1 MPSHDST
8 NEEMNLAWQ
17 FVADTSTSIFL
28 TGKAGTGKT
37 TFLRR
42 LRESSPKRMVILAP
56 TGVAAINAGG
66 QTIHSF
72 FQFPLGPYIPGAPR
86 NESDRR
92 FRMSQQKKNIIRTLD
107 LLVIDEISMVR
118 ADLLDR
124 IDDTLRQYRDRTRP
138 FGGVQLL
145 LIGDLMQLAPVTKD
159 SEWQML
165 ASVYDTPFF
174 FSSTALR
181 RLPYVTI
188 ELSRIYRQQDPR
200 FISILAGIRD
210 GHPDAGIVDELNSRF
225 IPNFI
230 PEGNDWIRLTTHN
243 DTANAYNNSRLDALP
258 GPAVVFN
265 ARIEGEFPETSY
277 PTAPSLSLKKGAQVM
292 FIKNDP
298 DHAYFNG
305 KIGTVTALSPQAV
318 EITCPGDEKPIS
330 VAPQAWE
337 NIKYSIDP
345 ESKTITENTAGTFSQ
360 LPLRA
365 AWAITVHKSQG
376 LTFDHAVLDIN
387 SSFAHGQTYVAL
399 SRCRSLQGLVLTAP
413 LTPASIIADTTVNSY
428 IDTALAQSGSAIA
441 SLPRLRADYTISLL
455 DDLYCFTD
463 ISNAVHWLIR
473 VIEEHLYGRAEALLD
488 ELKATIAPFDSQ
500 IVDIACRFA
509 PLYRREIERLAALP
523 SDSPLVARIMQS
535 CRYFIEKINEIY
547 PADLLRSRAVLI
559 IENKQTAQTYAN
571 ALLSLRRAIEV
582 KSTILGIMAAEPF
595 STASYL
601 RAKARAIL
609 ADEPGAAQARKR
621 KAEKTPKA
629 LKPEKP
635 KPKKG
640 DSARTTLEMFRSGL
654 TPEAIAATRAL
665 VPSTVYIHLSEAVA
679 AGSLTPSEV
688 IPDSRRDAILAAAR
702 ALKSTGAPT
711 IRVNDLLPALPGFTS
726 LEIAFTLRHF
736 K

>member
-1 MPSHDST
+1 MPTFDST

-42 LRESSPKRMVILAP
+42 LRQSSPKRMVILAP

-124 IDDTLRQYRDRTRP
+124 IDDTLRSYRDRTLP

-159 SEWQML
+159 TEWQML
-165 ASVYDTPFF
+165 APIYDTPFF
-174 FSSTALR
+174 FSSLALR
-181 RLPYVTI
+181 QLPYVTV
-188 ELSRIYRQQDPR
+188 ELTRIYRQQDSQ
-200 FISILAGIRD
+200 FISILAKIRD
-210 GHPDAGIVDELNSRF
+210 GHPDPHTLSQLNSRF
-225 IPNFI
+225 IPDFT

-243 DTANAYNNSRLDALP
+243 ETANAYNNSRLDALP
-258 GPAVVFN
+258 GATVVFN

-305 KIGTVTALSPQAV
+305 KIGTVTALSPHAV

-345 ESKTITENTAGTFSQ
+345 EFKTITENTAGTFSQ
-360 LPLRA
+360 LPLRT

-413 LTPASIIADTTVNSY
+413 IYPASIIADTTVNTY
-428 IDTALAQSGSAIA
+428 IDTALSQTNEAIA
-441 SLPRLRADYTISLL
+441 ALPRLRADYTISLL

-473 VIEEHLYGRAEALLD
+473 VIEEHLFGRADTLLS
-488 ELKATIAPFDSQ
+488 ELKASVDPLDKQIIEIAR
-500 IVDIACRFA
+500 RFA
-509 PLYRREIERLAALP
+509 PLYRQEILSLSTLAP
-523 SDSPLVARIMQS
+523 DTPLAARIMHS
-535 CRYFIEKINEIY
+535 CRYFIDKINEIY
-547 PADLLRSRAVLI
+547 PADLLRSRAVLVI
-559 IENKQTAQTYAN
+559 DNKQTAQTYAN
-571 ALLSLRRAIEV
+571 ALLALRQAVGI
-582 KSTILGIMAAEPF
+582 KTTILSLMAEEPF
-595 STASYL
+595 TTAAYL
-601 RAKARAIL
+601 RAKARALL
-609 ADEPGAAQARKR
+609 ADEPATAPARKR
-621 KAEKTPKA
+621 KAEKAPKA
-629 LKPEKP
+629 EKP

-640 DSARTTLEMFRSGL
+640 DSARATLAMFRSGL
-654 TPEAIAATRAL
+654 TPEAIAATRSLA
-665 VPSTVYIHLSEAVA
+665 PSTVYAHLSEAIA
-679 AGSLTPSEV
+679 DGALTPSEV
-688 IPDSRRDAILAAAR
+688 IPDSRRDAIRAAAR
-702 ALKSTGAPT
+702 ALKATGAPA
-711 IRVNDLLPALPGFTS
+711 IRAIDLLPALPGFSTP
-726 LEIAFTLRHF
+726 EISFTLRHF
-736 K
+736 NN

>member
-1 MPSHDST
+1 MPTHDST

-72 FQFPLGPYIPGAPR
+72 FQFPLGPYVPGAPR
-86 NESDRR
+86 SDSDRR
-92 FRMSQQKKNIIRTLD
+92 FRMSQQKKDIIRSLD

-165 ASVYDTPFF
+165 APVYDTPFF

-181 RLPYVTI
+181 QLPYVTI
-188 ELSRIYRQQDPR
+188 ELTHIYRQHDAR

-210 GHPDAGIVDELNSRF
+210 GNPDPLALAELNTRYIPGF
-225 IPNFI
+225 IPQ
-230 PEGNDWIRLTTHN
+230 GNDWIRLTTHN
-243 DTANAYNNSRLDALP
+243 ETANAYNNSRLDALP
-258 GPAVVFN
+258 GPPVVFN
-265 ARIEGEFPETSY
+265 AHIEGEFPETSY
-277 PTAPSLSLKKGAQVM
+277 PTAPTLSLKKGAQVM

-305 KIGTVTALSPQAV
+305 KIGIVTAISPQAV
-318 EITCPGDEKPIS
+318 EITCPADAKPIS
-330 VAPQAWE
+330 VAPQSWE

-345 ESKTITENTAGTFSQ
+345 DSKAITENTAGTFTQ

-428 IDTALAQSGSAIA
+428 IDNALAQTRDAIA
-441 SLPRLRADYTISLL
+441 ALPRLRAAYTISLL

-463 ISNAVHWLIR
+463 IANAVNWLIR
-473 VIEEHLYGRAEALLD
+473 VIEEHLPGRDASLLD
-488 ELKATIAPFDSQ
+488 ELKASLATLGAQ
-500 IVDIACRFA
+500 IIDIARRFA
-509 PLYRREIERLAALP
+509 PLYRQEIEHRSALAA
-523 SDSPLVARIMQS
+523 DSPLVARIMHS
-535 CRYFIEKINEIY
+535 CRYFIDKINEIY
-547 PADLLRSRAVLI
+547 PADLLRSRAVLN

-571 ALLSLRRAIEV
+571 ALLSLRRAIGM
-582 KSTILGIMAAEPF
+582 KTTILGIMAAEPF
-595 STASYL
+595 STAACL
-601 RAKARAIL
+601 RAKARALL
-609 ADEPGAAQARKR
+609 ADQPGAAPARKR
-621 KAEKTPKA
+621 KAEKAPKA
-629 LKPEKP
+629 PKPEKP

-640 DSARTTLEMFRSGL
+640 DSARVTLEMFRSGL
-654 TPEAIAATRAL
+654 TPEAIAATRSL
-665 VPSTVYIHLSEAVA
+665 VLSTVYTHLSEAVA
-679 AGSLTPSEV
+679 AGSLTPGEV
-688 IPDSRRDAILAAAR
+688 ITSERRDAILAAAR
-702 ALKSTGAPT
+702 ALKATGAPT
-711 IRVNDLLPALPGFTS
+711 IHISDLLPALPGFTTP
-726 LEIAFTLRHF
+726 EIAFTLRHF